1 MTVPEQRP
9 RTLFTGDGV
18 TTAFVLPYNLIEK
31 QSQQSFGVDW
41 LDVYV
46 EPPQTDPHPV
56 FGTVDGAVLQRH
68 GRDYTFDRD
77 TYTITMTTPVA
88 TNYVLALNRN
98 TPPDQETDYQTTVPF
113 LLDGAIEYPWD
124 KITHRI
130 QELVELSRRLV
141 KRRVSDPGFPPI
153 ARTASYRLAKV
164 THHLGSGLY
173 LIREVKAG
181 GDPLDSTHPPQYA
194 GYMGQ
199 AEELNLCET
208 VTDGTLVVVYV
219 LANQCGGTSYRFRAP
234 GCIVVP
240 SPGSTSS
247 AGGRYVTEY
256 IACDGSG
263 DTLYFDPSVQ
273 GLGSVIWVPE

>member
-18 TTAFVLPYNLIEK
+18 TTRFLLPYKLIEK

-41 LDVYV
+41 LDVYI
-46 EPPQTDPHPV
+46 EPPQTDEHPI

-77 TYTITMTTPVA
+77 TYYITMTTPVP
-88 TNYVLALNRN
+88 TGHVLVLNRN
-98 TPPDQETDYQTTVPF
+98 TPADQETDYQTTRPF

-130 QELVELSRRLV
+130 QELVEMSRRLM

-153 ARTASYRLAKV
+153 GKVGSYRLCRITAD
-164 THHLGSGLY
+164 LGNGSY
-173 LIREVKAG
+173 IVREVKADDPFDNDHPDLSG
-181 GDPLDSTHPPQYA
+181 GYV
-194 GYMGQ
+194 GQ
-199 AEELNLCET
+199 AEEFNLCN
-208 VTDGTLVVVYV
+208 LVVVGSLAILYV
-219 LANQCGGTSYRFRAP
+219 LPDDHGGSAYRFRNP
-234 GCIVVP
+234 GCIQV
-240 SPGSTSS
+240 PGSSS
-247 AGGRYVTEY
+247 ASSSGARYVIEY

-263 DTLYFDPSVQ
+263 DKLYFDPAVQ
-273 GLGSVIWVPE
+273 GLGQVIWVPN